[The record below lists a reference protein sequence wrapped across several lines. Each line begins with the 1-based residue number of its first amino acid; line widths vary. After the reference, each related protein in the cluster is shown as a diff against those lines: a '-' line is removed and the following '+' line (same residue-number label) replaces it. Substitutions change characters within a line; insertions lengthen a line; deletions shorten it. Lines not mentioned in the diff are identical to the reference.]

1 VQLPPALLKAGLGCF
16 ILWSVWGPDVKAAG
30 RMAVVGTGVVS
41 TFLTMFFGATGTF
54 VSAMVKTLKLGR
66 LEHVATHSACMVA
79 QHVIKVA
86 VFGLLGFAFGPYLGL
101 IVAMIASGLLG
112 IFVGTRFLI
121 KMNDAI
127 FHKVL
132 AVVLTLLAARL
143 ILEGVSAYWPS
154 SAP

>member
-1 VQLPPALLKAGLGCF
+1 
-16 ILWSVWGPDVKAAG
+16 
-30 RMAVVGTGVVS
+30 
-41 TFLTMFFGATGTF
+41 
-54 VSAMVKTLKLGR
+54 
-66 LEHVATHSACMVA
+66 MVA

-101 IVAMIASGLLG
+101 IVAMIVSGLLG